1 MKNKKSE
8 EFSLQKFLE
17 KSFDKNRSKI
27 LEKKFRHKSEKK
39 FF

>member
-17 KSFDKNRSKI
+17 KKFWQKQKQNFG
-27 LEKKFRHKSEKK
+27 EKV
-39 FF
+39 